1 MILSEISIKRP
12 VFITMVTAALIIFGL
27 ICYNMI
33 GVNLYPNTDIPMVTV
48 MTVLKGASPE
58 TVELKVSDK
67 IEEAVNTISGIKE
80 INSTSLENV
89 SIVVIEFEL
98 NKNIDIAATDVRDKV
113 SAVRND
119 LPAEIDAPIIEKVD
133 INASAIIS
141 MALSSN
147 LDVRQTTKI
156 AKDTVKEQL
165 QKIDGV
171 GSIKIIGGLERQIR
185 IWLQNEKMLQYNI
198 TVDELVRAL
207 KMENIEVPG
216 GKVEADGRDIVVKV
230 KGEIEKFDDFKDLF
244 IANKNGYAVKLGD
257 VARIEDG
264 LEDRK
269 NFARINGKPA
279 VVLEVKKQS
288 GTNTVKVADAIKAGI
303 GRINKMLPE
312 GAKVEVISDTSKFIK
327 VSIEEVFFHL
337 IYGGGLAIF
346 IVFVFLRNIRMT
358 LISAVAIPSSV
369 IGTFAFMKYMNF
381 TFNNLTMLGLTISIG
396 MLIDDAI
403 VVIENIHR
411 HNVEEKKS
419 VFDAALEGTSEIG
432 LAVLATTF
440 SIVAVFVPVAFMKG
454 LIGRFFYEFGMTVTF
469 AVLISLF
476 ISFTMTPMLCS
487 RYMKNSESNNIIYK
501 MIEWVLNLIEKAYS
515 AIVRASLKYRAAV
528 VVLSMGLLYF
538 SYAMIPL
545 IKSEFIPSEDRDQF
559 SVTLETKTGSSIGLT
574 QKIMAYI
581 ENMLA
586 KDTDIVTVFSTIGA
600 DSQERSNFGNIRVE
614 LKPKKDR
621 PERPQSLIMA
631 GYREKLKDFE
641 HGVVSVQAVSDFGSS
656 GGRNSQIQF
665 AIQGPELQKLSG
677 YSKTIMSEMAK
688 ISGIVDI
695 DTSFKEGKP
704 EARVFVDRASASKLM
719 VPVSSIATT
728 VRTLIGGE
736 NVSKFKDGRNQYD
749 INVRLD
755 INERDSVGKL
765 ENIYVRSLNGSAID
779 FKAVAKLTEG
789 EGPTQIN
796 RTNRQRQVTVMANLD
811 NKIAMSEAMS
821 KIAKIAED
829 LKMPAEYSTKFSGNS
844 AMMNESFESIFFAM
858 ALAVV
863 MVYMILASQF
873 ESFIHPVTIMIS
885 LPLSVVGALGA
896 LLVFG
901 KTMSVFSLIGII
913 MLMGLVTK
921 NAILLIDYTL
931 TLRARGMDCDD
942 AVANAGITRLKPI
955 LMTTAAMIFGMLPI
969 ALGTGAGS
977 ETRGPMALCVI
988 GGLLT
993 STALT
998 LVVVPVIYSLFDGIA
1013 GFFTKRAG
1021 EEKAG
1026 PEVENS
1032 PAF

>member
-1 MILSEISIKRP
+1 MILSEVSIKRP
-12 VFITMVTAALIIFGL
+12 IFITMVTMSLVIFGM

-33 GVNLYPNTDIPMVTV
+33 GVNLYPNADIPMVTIR
-48 MTVLKGASPE
+48 TVLKGASPE

-67 IEEAVNTISGIKE
+67 IEEAVNTISGVKE
-80 INSTSLENV
+80 MNSTSLENV

-113 SAVRND
+113 SSIMNE
-119 LPAEIDAPIIEKVD
+119 LPADIDAPVIEKVD

-141 MALSSN
+141 MALSSS
-147 LDVRQTTKI
+147 LPVRETTKI
-156 AKDTVKEQL
+156 AKERVKEQL

-185 IWLQNEKMLQYNI
+185 VWLQNEKMLQYNI

-230 KGEIEKFDDFKDLF
+230 KGEIEKFDEFKDLF
-244 IANKNGYAVKLGD
+244 IAYKNGYTVKLGD

-288 GTNTVKVADAIKAGI
+288 GTNTVKVADAIKASI
-303 GRINKMLPE
+303 ARINKMLPE
-312 GAKVEVISDTSKFIK
+312 GTKVEVISDTSRFIK

-337 IYGGGLAIF
+337 IFGGGLAIF

-358 LISAVAIPSSV
+358 LISAVALPTSV
-369 IGTFAFMKYMNF
+369 IGTFAFMKYMDF
-381 TFNNLTMLGLTISIG
+381 TFNTLTMLGLTISIG

-403 VVIENIHR
+403 VVIENIYR
-411 HNVEEKKS
+411 HNVEEKKN
-419 VFDAALEGTSEIG
+419 VRDAALEGTDEIG

-454 LIGRFFYEFGMTVTF
+454 IIGRFFYEFGMTVTF

-476 ISFTMTPMLCS
+476 ISFTITPMLCS
-487 RYMKNSESNNIIYK
+487 RFMKNSESDNIISR
-501 MIEWVLNLIEKAYS
+501 MIGWVLSQIEKTYS
-515 AIVRASLKYRAAV
+515 VIVRASIKYRFIV
-528 VVLSMGLLYF
+528 VVLSLALLYL
-538 SYAMIPL
+538 SYAIIPML
-545 IKSEFIPSEDRDQF
+545 KSEFMPSEDRDQF
-559 SVTLETKTGSSIGLT
+559 SIAVETKTGSSLELT
-574 QKIMAYI
+574 QKVMAYI
-581 ENMLA
+581 ENMIA
-586 KDTDIVTVFSTIGA
+586 KDSDILKVFSTIGA
-600 DSQERSNFGNIRVE
+600 DSQERSNFGNIIVE

-621 PERPQSLIMA
+621 PSRPQSLIMA
-631 GYREKLKDFE
+631 EYREKLKDFE
-641 HGVVSVQAVSDFGSS
+641 HGIVAVQTASDFGSN
-656 GGRNSQIQF
+656 GGRNSQIQY
-665 AIQGPELQKLSG
+665 AIQGPDLQKLSE
-677 YSKTIMSEMAK
+677 YSKTIMTEMAK
-688 ISGIVDI
+688 VPGIVDI

-704 EARVFVDRASASKLM
+704 EAKVYVDRASASKLM

-728 VRTLIGGE
+728 VKTLIGGE

-755 INERDSVGKL
+755 IKERDTIGKL

-779 FKAVAKLTEG
+779 FKAVARLEEG

-811 NKIAMSEAMS
+811 SKMATSEAMS
-821 KIAKIAED
+821 AIDKIVAA
-829 LKMPAEYSTKFSGNS
+829 LKMPVEYSTKFSGAS

-863 MVYMILASQF
+863 LIYMILASQF
-873 ESFIHPVTIMIS
+873 ESLIHPITIMIS

-896 LLVFG
+896 LLIFSKPV
-901 KTMSVFSLIGII
+901 SVFSLIGII

-931 TLRARGMDCDD
+931 TLRGRGMNCHD
-942 AVANAGITRLKPI
+942 AVAQAGITRLKPI

-969 ALGTGAGS
+969 ALGTGSGA

-998 LVVVPVIYSLFDGIA
+998 LIVVPVIYTLFEDAA
-1013 GFFTKRAG
+1013 GYFAKRAVN
-1021 EEKAG
+1021 EKIEPA
-1026 PEVENS
+1026 VEKS
-1032 PAF
+1032 PVF